1 MCHFDSKWTKEF
13 PGHKPG
19 CGVFWHEAEKLT
31 TLDGQPRFPCLVK
44 LMIGLSMIP
53 VSNADCE
60 RGFLVLRKI
69 HTDQH
74 PTLKQSTII
83 SLMAIEF
90 NSEECCFDSEF
101 SSELL
106 SKCKA
111 TTASLNRSTD
121 S

>member
-1 MCHFDSKWTKEF
+1 MFAIKI
-13 PGHKPG
+13 
-19 CGVFWHEAEKLT
+19 VFFLV
-31 TLDGQPRFPCLVK
+31 TLVIATHDAHTVLPVSTSH
-44 LMIGLSMIP
+44 MVIGLSTIP
-53 VSNADCE
+53 VLNADCE
-60 RGFLVLRKI
+60 RGFSVLRKI
-69 HTDQH
+69 HTDQR

-83 SLMAIEF
+83 SLMAIKF

-106 SKCKA
+106 SKCKKA

>member
-1 MCHFDSKWTKEF
+1 MIATHDAHTVLPVSTS
-13 PGHKPG
+13 HM
-19 CGVFWHEAEKLT
+19 V
-31 TLDGQPRFPCLVK
+31 
-44 LMIGLSMIP
+44 IGLSMIP
-53 VSNADCE
+53 VLNADCE
-60 RGFLVLRKI
+60 RGFSVLRKI
-69 HTDQH
+69 HTDQR

-83 SLMAIEF
+83 SLMAIKF

-106 SKCKA
+106 SKCKKA